1 VVNADAI
8 EPDEF
13 PLIGEPLP
21 VEFANSLYVSEGEEI
36 DFLATPKL
44 IQMWFQ
50 LAGANAGLPTR
61 IRRADGDAVRELRDA
76 VRSVLSDLADTT
88 TPADREVLVL
98 NRYAGRAPWSVQ
110 LNWND
115 GRPTVSEQRTCT
127 AIDAALGRIASQTIA
142 LVGGPTRLLLRRCNG
157 PGCPMLFV
165 KDHHKRRW
173 CHHSCGH
180 RARQASYYRRKK
192 AVAAHRT

>member
-1 VVNADAI
+1 MNAVAI
-8 EPDEF
+8 DPDEF

-21 VEFANSLYVSEGEEI
+21 VEFANSLYISEGQEI
-36 DFLATPKL
+36 DFLATPQL

-50 LAGANAGLPTR
+50 LAGADTGLPNS
-61 IRRADGDAVRELRDA
+61 IRRADGDSVRELRDA
-76 VRSVLSDLADTT
+76 VRSVLFDLADNT
-88 TPADREVLVL
+88 TPVNRMVRVL
-98 NRYAGRAPWSVQ
+98 NRYAARAPLFVQ
-110 LNWND
+110 LDWND
-115 GRPTVSEQRTCT
+115 GRPSVSEQCKCM
-127 AIDAALGRIASQTIA
+127 AIDAALGRIASETIA
-142 LVGGPTRLLLRRCNG
+142 LVGGPARLLLRRCNG

-192 AVAAHRT
+192 AVTVHRT